1 MSESIPHEDQNK
13 TEANEVKDLAAK
25 EKSAAKRMPLGNQLY
40 TLVAALLFY
49 VFSLVLPHAGP
60 ARGYD
65 VLFQTSVAAD
75 AGIKITE
82 FIYSILLFLGIGILT
97 SLTMLTRRAVFGILA
112 WMVTTVGF
120 AYSLFAIW
128 LRQTRSSATD
138 GVEFGVGMWVS
149 LIAVALAFVAF
160 STVSLRRDDTQ
171 AHLAQARAETDN
183 LDEVGQAQRLAR
195 VERENTTEDNPS
207 IEDDRRRRAL
217 ERHHRPT
224 ES

>member
-1 MSESIPHEDQNK
+1 MNESTPHEDQNK
-13 TEANEVKDLAAK
+13 IEANEVKDLAAE
-25 EKSAAKRMPLGNQLY
+25 EKNAGKRMTLGNQLY

-60 ARGYD
+60 TRGYD

-82 FIYSILLFLGIGILT
+82 FIYSILLFVGIGILT
-97 SLTMLTRRAVFGILA
+97 SATIITRRAVFGILA

-149 LIAVALAFVAF
+149 LIAVALAFIAF
-160 STVSLRRDDTQ
+160 SSVSLRRDDTQ
-171 AHLAQARAETDN
+171 AELARARANTEN
-183 LDEVGQAQRLAR
+183 LDEVGQAQRSVS
-195 VERENTTEDNPS
+195 VERGNTAEDIPTV
-207 IEDDRRRRAL
+207 EDDRRRRAS
-217 ERHHRPT
+217 ERHHRPAG
-224 ES
+224 S